1 LHIAKSTV
9 NMLMLTQALLLA
21 TAAATEV
28 TCTDKYDSTH
38 LSEAV
43 DAAMMELQ
51 GAKGWFTTLK
61 TSTGYHNAQSVN
73 SCTPGPQWKYP
84 AAADAKGLLK
94 RVLETSELRVG
105 GVQWS
110 KGEQANYKTDPENPT
125 GFWPEYLK
133 EIVKKLSDNYGKTI
147 NLKRVYYT
155 STSGGLGASDKVNQA
170 VADGTDDMS
179 EPYYYLG
186 GNNHEGVPRI
196 ESLSF
201 SCITAG
207 LESFFFTTKTGGVD
221 STDKLN
227 KALTDGL
234 NKAVG
239 FIGSGNYDSVSHLLP
254 SDVTVT
260 LVTNS
265 SDMEAL
271 VKNGAL
277 VAGYNSEGVT
287 GDDAAFSLFATG
299 IVSPR
304 VSLFRKYN
312 PTCTADDDADI
323 NVGLVITLA
332 ILAAVALLLVSVVVH
347 LIRMEKKGSPLF
359 MPLMNERGVEAV
371 AVGTKGPD
379 ANAV

>member
-1 LHIAKSTV
+1 MLVLAK
-9 NMLMLTQALLLA
+9 ALLLA
-21 TAAATEV
+21 TAAATTDV
-28 TCTDKYDSTH
+28 TCTDEFDSTQ

-51 GAKGWFTTLK
+51 GAKGWFTQLK

-73 SCTPGPQWKYP
+73 SCTPGPEWVYP

-94 RVLETSELRVG
+94 RVLTTGELRVG

-125 GFWPEYLK
+125 GFWPEYLT
-133 EIVKKLSDNYGKTI
+133 EIVQKLSENYGKTI

-155 STSGGLGASDKVNQA
+155 GTAGGLGASDKVNQA

-207 LESFFFTTKTGGVD
+207 LESFFFTKSSEGVD
-221 STDKLN
+221 STDKLFT
-227 KALTDGL
+227 ALSNGP

-260 LVTNS
+260 IVTNS
-265 SDMEAL
+265 SNMEAL

-312 PTCTADDDADI
+312 PTCTADEAAVDL

-332 ILAAVALLLVSVVVH
+332 VLAVALLLTISVVAH
-347 LIRMEKKGSPLF
+347 LIRMERKGSPLF
-359 MPLMNERGVEAV
+359 MPLMSERGVEAV
-371 AVGTKGPD
+371 AVATKGPD